1 MTNPYDKTAPRGFW
15 KTGVETRD
23 PVAMSDIHTP
33 KWQVQPDMRVATA
46 GSCFARHLA
55 RFLTQNGFDVID
67 AEPAP
72 EGLTPQQA
80 EQGGY
85 GQFSARYGNIYT
97 APQLAQLLQEVQRG
111 KPPKGIIWKR
121 DDRVID
127 ALRPR
132 IPAQGFDTAAQALEA
147 RAQHLTAVREMI
159 EGLDLFVF
167 TLGLTEAWEHRQ
179 HGTVYPI
186 APGAVGGTFD
196 PDTYAFRNFGYA
208 DTMAALEDSLEMI
221 RDIRGGRAFR
231 VLLTV
236 SPVPLTAT
244 ATDGHVLPATIYSKS
259 VLRAVAGD
267 CAARHEF
274 VDYFP
279 SYEIITNP
287 AARSRFYD
295 ANLRTVT
302 EDGVR
307 AVMGVFFHHHG
318 AGGSGFLETTAAD
331 KALVDDGCEEALL
344 DAFAPK
350 VKPQTQPVLG
360 APRLNIGATPQDPIL
375 FAGNSHLAS
384 FKEAVQAAAPD
395 LDPAAHWFVPINWT
409 TAIQSGGRWPRLR
422 RRSGYEKIVF
432 RPEYRNR
439 MQDIDLSMHRGRVT
453 LCLVGRNFIGDQ
465 VLRAHGDLTTGQPGL
480 RDGKKVTPQ
489 LPVVGRDDAALEDF
503 YRGALQPRIAWAL
516 QMLMD
521 PIFKRAIW
529 VASPD
534 LPEHA
539 ARVRL
544 GDAFVDSGSYRFH
557 QAAALRAT
565 LSMMPKQD
573 DRLRLI
579 QHDPA
584 LRTDSGFIRNEYAA
598 HPSTMDIHAN
608 AAFYRGALEQMFG
621 ERAKPA
627 AYAPSLTSAP

>member
-1 MTNPYDKTAPRGFW
+1 MTNPYDKTAPHGFW
-15 KTGVETRD
+15 KTGVEAAD
-23 PVAMSDIHTP
+23 PAAMYDIHAP
-33 KWQVQPDMRVATA
+33 KWQVQPEMRVATA

-72 EGLTPQQA
+72 EALTPEQA
-80 EQGGY
+80 EQDGF

-97 APQLAQLLQEVQRG
+97 APQLEQLLREAQRA
-111 KPPKGIIWKR
+111 KPRKGVTWKR
-121 DDRVID
+121 GDRVID
-127 ALRPR
+127 AMRPR
-132 IPAQGFDTAAQALEA
+132 IPAQGFDSAADMLAA
-147 RAQHLTAVREMI
+147 RGQHLAAVREMI

-179 HGTVYPI
+179 HGTVYPVV
-186 APGAVGGTFD
+186 PGAVGGTFD
-196 PDTYAFRNFGYA
+196 PDTYAFRSFGYA
-208 DTMAALEDSLEMI
+208 DTMAALENSLELIGDM
-221 RDIRGGRAFR
+221 RGGRAFR

-244 ATDGHVLPATIYSKS
+244 ATGGHVLPATVYSKS

-267 CAARHEF
+267 CAARHDF

-302 EDGVR
+302 EEGVR
-307 AVMGVFFHHHG
+307 AVMKVFFHHHG
-318 AGGSGFLETTAAD
+318 AGGTGVLDTTKAE

-344 DAFAPK
+344 DAFAPG
-350 VKPQTQPVLG
+350 VKPKKQPVLG

-384 FKEAVQAAAPD
+384 FKDAVLAAAPD
-395 LDPAAHWFVPINWT
+395 LDPAAHWFVPIDWT
-409 TAIQSGGRWPRLR
+409 TATQSRGRWPRLR
-422 RRSGYEKIVF
+422 RRSGYEKISI

-480 RDGKKVTPQ
+480 RDGKKVTQQ
-489 LPVVGRDDAALEDF
+489 LPMVGRDDAALEDF
-503 YRGALQPRIAWAL
+503 YRGALQPRVAWAL
-516 QMLMD
+516 KMLMD

-544 GDAFVDSGSYRFH
+544 GNAFVDSGSYRHH

-573 DRLRLI
+573 ERLRLI

-584 LRTDSGFIRNEYAA
+584 MRMPSGFIRNEFAT

-621 ERAKPA
+621 AG